1 MCNGIVMDILQL
13 FLFRGRGG
21 GGDGTGVV
29 RRCGGP

>member
-21 GGDGTGVV
+21 GGGTGVV
-29 RRCGGP
+29 RRCAGP

>member
-21 GGDGTGVV
+21 GDGRGVV
-29 RRCGGP
+29 RRCAGP